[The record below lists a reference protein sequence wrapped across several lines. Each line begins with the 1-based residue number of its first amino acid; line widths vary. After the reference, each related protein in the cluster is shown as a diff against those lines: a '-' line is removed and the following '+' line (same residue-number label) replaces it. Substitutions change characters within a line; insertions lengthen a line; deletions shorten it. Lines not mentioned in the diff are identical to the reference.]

1 LETETPRT
9 HCIRCGECCLKSS
22 PTLQREDLP
31 QVKNGLILT
40 HDLYTIRTG
49 ELVRDNINNQLTISE
64 FELIKLKE
72 KAPGKGC
79 VQYDEKD
86 RGCKIYDDRP
96 AQCAAQT
103 CWDDSEYMQVY
114 NGPKLTR
121 KTIIQDE
128 ILLGLMEQHEK
139 RCQYGELKKL
149 VKQIETDGAKAIEGI
164 LTLLKFDHEI
174 RSLVSEKMGI
184 DLNDMDFIFGRP
196 LTETI
201 PMFGLRVMREADGS
215 FFLTVEEKP

>member
-1 LETETPRT
+1 METGHTRT

-22 PTLQREDLP
+22 PTLQDEDLP
-31 QVKNGLILT
+31 QVKNGRILT
-40 HDLYTIRTG
+40 HALYTIRTG
-49 ELVRDNINNQLTISE
+49 ELVRDNINDQLKISE
-64 FELIKLKE
+64 FELIKFKE
-72 KAPGKGC
+72 KDPGKGC
-79 VQYDEKD
+79 VQYDEKGQ
-86 RGCKIYDDRP
+86 GCKIYDYRP

-139 RCQYGELKKL
+139 RCDYGVLEKL
-149 VKQIETDGAKAIEGI
+149 VKQIETKGEKAVEEI
-164 LTLLKFDHEI
+164 LSLLKFDHEL
-174 RSLVSEKMGI
+174 RPFVSEKMGV

-201 PMFGLRVMREADGS
+201 SMFGLKVTREPDGS
-215 FFLTVEEKP
+215 FFLTAEKEP